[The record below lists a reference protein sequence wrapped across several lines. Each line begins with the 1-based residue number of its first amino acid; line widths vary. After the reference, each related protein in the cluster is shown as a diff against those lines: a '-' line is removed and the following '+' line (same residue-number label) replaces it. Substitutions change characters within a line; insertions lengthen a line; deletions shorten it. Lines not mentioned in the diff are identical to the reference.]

1 MDNNNFNSS
10 GAQSNTAENKS
21 NVKTG
26 TFEMIASGRKS
37 RRTVK
42 SDAQPVSETASPDQE
57 TKTKDITVSHTKLSA
72 IPTTASSESVEPRK
86 STKKS
91 KEKRLRGRGDAGGN
105 TVLSLVKAFVYIIF
119 VIVTAVAL
127 SIAIIAIGNDVY
139 AFVKSDAVVEVTI
152 PENATI
158 EDIAD
163 ILASEKVIKYPSVFC
178 IYAQLKKDNGKF
190 VAGTYS
196 VSPSMDYEDLI
207 YTFKEKAST
216 GTVRIMIPEGYTTD
230 EIIDLFISYGIGVKG
245 VVNSREDY
253 IKVINEYDFDYWFID
268 ELEAN
273 GYSEDR
279 YYRLDGYLFPD
290 TYEFYLEST
299 PEAVISK
306 LLRRFN
312 QIYTDLYKE
321 RAEQLGLT
329 TDEVITLA
337 SLIEK
342 EAKYAADRKTVS
354 SVFHN
359 RLKNPYG
366 FPKLQSD
373 ATIMYAIHHDT
384 GERKNELTGSDTDY
398 PSAYNTYTNDGLPPG
413 PIANSS
419 LYSIRC
425 ALYPSDTTYYYFISD
440 SSGNIIAA
448 STLQEHQK
456 NINKY
461 LKKSD

>member
-1 MDNNNFNSS
+1 MDNKNYNISNGEPEHTETGTLEISSS
-10 GAQSNTAENKS
+10 GRRQAPSANSESKVQESTPAAQTQEIS
-21 NVKTG
+21 
-26 TFEMIASGRKS
+26 
-37 RRTVK
+37 
-42 SDAQPVSETASPDQE
+42 SDAIDGDCP
-57 TKTKDITVSHTKLSA
+57 TKLSE
-72 IPTTASSESVEPRK
+72 ISTATIQQNISNERSADRT
-86 STKKS
+86 TKK
-91 KEKRLRGRGDAGGN
+91 KRMRGRGDAGGN

-119 VIVTAVAL
+119 VVIAAAAL
-127 SIAIIAIGNDVY
+127 SIALIAIGNDMF
-139 AFVKSDAVVEVTI
+139 AFVKNDVIVEVTI

-158 EDIAD
+158 DDIAE
-163 ILASEKVIKYPSVFC
+163 ILASEKVISYPTMFRL
-178 IYAQLKKDNGKF
+178 YAQLKKDNGKF

-196 VSPSMDYEDLI
+196 VSPTMDYEDLI
-207 YTFKEKAST
+207 YTFKEKST
-216 GTVRIMIPEGYTTD
+216 AGTVRIMIPEGYTTD

-245 VVNSREDY
+245 VTNSREDY
-253 IKVINEYDFDYWFID
+253 IKVINEYEFDYWFIE
-268 ELEAN
+268 ELEQN

-299 PEAVISK
+299 PEAVINK
-306 LLRRFN
+306 LLRRFE
-312 QIYTDLYKE
+312 QIYTDVYKE
-321 RAEQLGLT
+321 RAEQLGMT
-329 TDEVITLA
+329 TDEIITLA

-359 RLKNPYG
+359 RLKNPYS

-384 GERKNELTGSDTDY
+384 GERKNELTGEDTNY
-398 PSAYNTYTNDGLPPG
+398 PSPYNSYTNDGLPPG

-456 NINKY
+456 NIDKY